1 MMPAVKR
8 ERVDSKVPNYSKTYE
23 YEEIIEQSRPPK
35 TVEKPIPGPAP
46 RRRFPY
52 ISENILNPLI
62 LIILNISLSSAGTA
76 LAAQYI
82 GDEISAV
89 QTEAPEEYWWYV
101 VPGWK
106 ILKALGAWFGGF
118 EAVDTSLLTF
128 LSLAPTTH
136 FLATFHPSLSAYAH
150 ASTIAISTLSLS
162 LPMYLL
168 QSKVP
173 KDEKHHHHHHKL
185 YHRKRAVGMDKS
197 MYITTG
203 LLASSI
209 YASVMY
215 TSLKTFLTRMVV
227 EYFPSIGLTGDAV
240 GLVESV
246 ERVYHP
252 TPLSWGMAVPI
263 GFAVAELVL
272 EKALKEPEE
281 VEEEMEKKGMLRRI
295 WDWFSPRGKVIVKRT
310 AWVAGAM
317 GVDTMV
323 RLAGLMKGGSLEGAA
338 VVGGTWVAAT
348 AFTGV
353 VFGWIG
359 WD

>member
-1 MMPAVKR
+1 MPAMKR
-8 ERVDSKVPNYSKTYE
+8 ERAVRSVPNYSKTYKC
-23 YEEIIEQSRPPK
+23 EEKIEQSQAPEEVAEPLPAAAPPRK
-35 TVEKPIPGPAP
+35 
-46 RRRFPY
+46 FPY
-52 ISENILNPLI
+52 IPENILSPL
-62 LIILNISLSSAGTA
+62 LLVILNLSLSSAGTA

-89 QTEAPEEYWWYV
+89 QKEAPEEYWWYV

-106 ILKALGAWFGGF
+106 IVKALGAWWGGF
-118 EAVDTSLLTF
+118 NAADTSLLTF
-128 LSLAPTTH
+128 LSLVPTAH

-168 QSKVP
+168 QSKTP
-173 KDEKHHHHHHKL
+173 KDRKRHHHHMHRHH
-185 YHRKRAVGMDKS
+185 KRAVGMDKS
-197 MYITTG
+197 TYITTG

-227 EYFPSIGLTGDAV
+227 EYFPSIRLTEGAV

-252 TPLSWGMAVPI
+252 TPLSWGMAAPI
-263 GFAVAELVL
+263 GFAVAQVVL
-272 EKALKEPEE
+272 KKALKEPEE
-281 VEEEMEKKGMLRRI
+281 IEKEEMEEKSILRRI

-317 GVDTMV
+317 GVDTVV

-348 AFTGV
+348 ALTGV
-353 VFGWIG
+353 VFGWIERE
-359 WD
+359 